1 MSMDETPPESGAEQ
15 STPVSKTS
23 LIERLKTRWSRDARV
38 RVAAVAVGALAIGFG
53 GGLLTGK
60 AAELGWFGGGKAGV
74 ASAPVKGEAWSLF
87 GKPRSA
93 NAPRRGIP
101 KPDGFAVWQ
110 TRIDSSGQDP
120 MACVRMSK
128 ALDPSKSYADFVL
141 ISPDIGRQPA
151 VRVKGDELC
160 VGGVGF
166 TDHRITL
173 LKGLPAKGGE
183 TLTANADV
191 DFTFGEKPPY
201 VGFAGDG
208 VILPR
213 EESDGVGIETINVS
227 ALAIEVWRVP
237 DRNLV
242 RKSISAPDPTGE
254 GDYAGDYGDD
264 SVGEDGRRVWKGVVQ
279 VSSATTGQK
288 ATTVFPLGAVLKDMK
303 AGGYVIKARDASGG
317 RDPDEDGDTPPAQAR
332 RWIMFT
338 DMAMIAYDGSESL
351 DVVIRSLKTAKT
363 LSGVKVSLVAKDGED
378 LAQATSDADG
388 RVRFLRPLLEG
399 EGSEHAKMVMAYGP
413 QGDLAVL
420 DLDRSPVDLSKQ
432 GVGGREGVTDGRATK
447 TDIDGFLYA
456 DRGIYRPGETVH
468 LTAMARDRLAK
479 AVNDRKGEIIVKR
492 PSGVEFKRYPFERA
506 NAGAVLAD
514 IALPRTA
521 PRGRWTAEL
530 KIEGIEAAS
539 GSLTFSVEDFAPQ
552 RLAVTTTGQES
563 VPLGVGETRKV
574 DVSARFLYGAPGA
587 GLQTQGEARL
597 RVDNDPFPAFKDYI
611 WGDAQTPFDEK
622 FLELGTTVTD
632 GEGRAV
638 LSVGTD
644 LAGDTAQP
652 LVAAVTT
659 SVFEPGGRPVR
670 EGVDLKIRAKPLY
683 FGVKVDQGESAK
695 GDPPITL
702 NVIAV
707 NAAGKRVGATAT
719 YTLIS
724 ENWDYDWFQEGGR
737 WQWRRTSRDAVVA
750 KTQANIGAGD
760 PLRITRRLGWGDYR
774 LVVEG
779 ADGSKTVTRFAAG
792 WGSPAKDA
800 EAPDFVRVS
809 AGTKA
814 YEQGDTVE
822 ITLKPPYAGQAQVA
836 VATDRLIDLKTVTV
850 GENGTTVR
858 LKTSAAWGGGAY
870 IMVSVIQP
878 RDPVASPKP
887 RRALGLVYVPL
898 DPKGRKLTVELG
910 TPVKID
916 SKAPVEIPVSVKGLG
931 LGQRAHVTVA
941 AVDEGILRLTR
952 QDSPDPVKWYFGKR
966 ALGVD
971 YRDDYGRLLDPNLGA
986 PANVNFG
993 GDEVGGEGLT
1003 VTPIKTVALWSGV
1016 VETGLDGKAVI
1027 KLPAADFNGEL
1038 RLMAVAWTD
1047 NAVGSGSKPLTVRQ
1061 PVVAD
1066 LNLPRFLAPGD
1077 KAMATLEL
1085 HNVEGKPGAYTAE
1098 AFSTN
1103 GLKVTF
1109 KKVFQLILGQRLAE
1123 KIPFLAPDVTG
1134 IGKIGFKVAGPGFTT
1149 SKDYPIQTRLGWGDV
1164 VRTTTE
1170 LQQPGAAYTPSY
1182 ELMSGLAAGDV
1193 TLQVSYSPFKGFDPA
1208 AIAVALQR
1216 YPYGCTEQLVSTAY
1230 PLLYAQSLTSDPK
1243 LKRTPAAL
1251 AGAVGKLLDRQ
1262 TLDGAF
1268 GLWRVGDGE
1277 ADAWLGAYTT
1287 DFLLEAKAQGV
1298 AVPDAAIDKAMS
1310 AMRQISR
1317 PDSWASVSYRMEY
1330 PEWWAS
1336 SPEASK
1342 KATERMRRRASA
1354 YALYVMAKGGRGD
1367 LARLRWWHDVQMK
1380 DEDQPIAKA
1389 YVAAGLARMGDN
1401 ARARSAMRQAVRS
1414 LGYRDDQD
1422 WYQSPLRDVATL
1434 TALAVESGQGD
1445 VARQLQGRLENVVK
1459 DPDALNTQEQAA
1471 VLHAAHALLKAAG
1484 PISIDATGATAL
1496 PPAGGA
1502 PRWAVGKLAD
1512 SRFVNAGKG
1521 PLWRTVSVRGTPVF
1535 APGAASNGL
1544 VVSKR
1549 LMTMSGESVDPATIQ
1564 QGDRVIVLVSG
1575 RSMQARSTAL
1585 VVDDALPAGFE
1596 IETTLGADD
1605 AQNGPYKFLGELT
1618 AADVQESR
1626 DDRFIA
1632 AMDLAGNKP
1641 FALAYVAR
1649 AVTPGDFFLPGA
1661 VAKDMYRP
1669 SLNARSDAGRA
1680 VIAPGQ

>member
-1 MSMDETPPESGAEQ
+1 M
-15 STPVSKTS
+15 
-23 LIERLKTRWSRDARV
+23 
-38 RVAAVAVGALAIGFG
+38 
-53 GGLLTGK
+53 
-60 AAELGWFGGGKAGV
+60 
-74 ASAPVKGEAWSLF
+74 
-87 GKPRSA
+87 
-93 NAPRRGIP
+93 
-101 KPDGFAVWQ
+101 
-110 TRIDSSGQDP
+110 
-120 MACVRMSK
+120 
-128 ALDPSKSYADFVL
+128 
-141 ISPDIGRQPA
+141 
-151 VRVKGDELC
+151 
-160 VGGVGF
+160 
-166 TDHRITL
+166 
-173 LKGLPAKGGE
+173 
-183 TLTANADV
+183 
-191 DFTFGEKPPY
+191 
-201 VGFAGDG
+201 
-208 VILPR
+208 
-213 EESDGVGIETINVS
+213 
-227 ALAIEVWRVP
+227 
-237 DRNLV
+237 
-242 RKSISAPDPTGE
+242 
-254 GDYAGDYGDD
+254 
-264 SVGEDGRRVWKGVVQ
+264 
-279 VSSATTGQK
+279 
-288 ATTVFPLGAVLKDMK
+288 
-303 AGGYVIKARDASGG
+303 
-317 RDPDEDGDTPPAQAR
+317 
-332 RWIMFT
+332 
-338 DMAMIAYDGSESL
+338 
-351 DVVIRSLKTAKT
+351 
-363 LSGVKVSLVAKDGED
+363 
-378 LAQATSDADG
+378 
-388 RVRFLRPLLEG
+388 
-399 EGSEHAKMVMAYGP
+399 
-413 QGDLAVL
+413 
-420 DLDRSPVDLSKQ
+420 
-432 GVGGREGVTDGRATK
+432 
-447 TDIDGFLYA
+447 
-456 DRGIYRPGETVH
+456 
-468 LTAMARDRLAK
+468 
-479 AVNDRKGEIIVKR
+479 
-492 PSGVEFKRYPFERA
+492 
-506 NAGAVLAD
+506 
-514 IALPRTA
+514 
-521 PRGRWTAEL
+521 
-530 KIEGIEAAS
+530 
-539 GSLTFSVEDFAPQ
+539 
-552 RLAVTTTGQES
+552 
-563 VPLGVGETRKV
+563 
-574 DVSARFLYGAPGA
+574 
-587 GLQTQGEARL
+587 
-597 RVDNDPFPAFKDYI
+597 
-611 WGDAQTPFDEK
+611 
-622 FLELGTTVTD
+622 
-632 GEGRAV
+632 
-638 LSVGTD
+638 LSVATD
-644 LAGDTAQP
+644 VAGDTAQP

-670 EGVDLKIRAKPLY
+670 EGLDLKVRAKPLY
-683 FGVKVDQGESAK
+683 FGVKVDQGDSAK

-750 KTQANIGAGD
+750 TARANIGAGD

-779 ADGSKTVTRFAAG
+779 ADGSRTVTRFAAG
-792 WGSPAKDA
+792 WGAPAKDA
-800 EAPDFVRVS
+800 EAPDFVRIS
-809 AGTKA
+809 AGPGVHA
-814 YEQGDTVE
+814 QGDSV
-822 ITLKPPYAGQAQVA
+822 TLTIKAPYAGEAQVA
-836 VATDRLIDLKTVTV
+836 VATDRVIDFKTVSV
-850 GENGTTVR
+850 GENRTTVR

-898 DPKGRKLTVELG
+898 DPKGRKLTVDLG

-916 SKAPVEIPVSVKGLG
+916 SKAPVEIPVAVKGLG

-941 AVDEGILRLTR
+941 AVDEGILRLTH

-1103 GLKVTF
+1103 GLKVAF
-1109 KKVFQLILGQRLAE
+1109 KKVFQLILGQRIAE

-1149 SKDYPIQTRLGWGDV
+1149 TKDYPIQTRLGWGAV
-1164 VRTTTE
+1164 VRTTTQ
-1170 LQQPGAAYTPSY
+1170 LQQPGASYTPSY
-1182 ELMSGLAAGDV
+1182 DLMTGLAAGDV

-1230 PLLYAQSLTSDPK
+1230 PLLYAQSLTNDPK
-1243 LKRTPAAL
+1243 LKRSPAAL

-1277 ADAWLGAYTT
+1277 ADAWLGAYAT
-1287 DFLLEAKAQGV
+1287 DFLLEAKAQGI
-1298 AVPDAAIDKAMS
+1298 AVPDAAIDKAMN

-1330 PEWWAS
+1330 PEWWAAT
-1336 SPEASK
+1336 PEQSK

-1380 DEDQPIAKA
+1380 DEDQPVAKA

-1401 ARARSAMRQAVRS
+1401 ARARSAMRQAVKS

-1445 VARQLQGRLENVVK
+1445 IARQLQGRLENVVK
-1459 DPDALNTQEQAA
+1459 DPDALNTQEQAS
-1471 VLHAAHALLKAAG
+1471 VLHAAFALLKAAG
-1484 PISIDATGATAL
+1484 PISIDAKGAMPL
-1496 PPAGGA
+1496 PAAGGA

-1512 SRFVNAGKG
+1512 SRFTNTGKG
-1521 PLWRTVSVRGTPVF
+1521 ALWRTVSVRGTPVF
-1535 APGAASNGL
+1535 APRCGVKWAWW
-1544 VVSKR
+1544 
-1549 LMTMSGESVDPATIQ
+1549 
-1564 QGDRVIVLVSG
+1564 
-1575 RSMQARSTAL
+1575 
-1585 VVDDALPAGFE
+1585 
-1596 IETTLGADD
+1596 
-1605 AQNGPYKFLGELT
+1605 
-1618 AADVQESR
+1618 
-1626 DDRFIA
+1626 
-1632 AMDLAGNKP
+1632 
-1641 FALAYVAR
+1641 
-1649 AVTPGDFFLPGA
+1649 
-1661 VAKDMYRP
+1661 
-1669 SLNARSDAGRA
+1669 
-1680 VIAPGQ
+1680 